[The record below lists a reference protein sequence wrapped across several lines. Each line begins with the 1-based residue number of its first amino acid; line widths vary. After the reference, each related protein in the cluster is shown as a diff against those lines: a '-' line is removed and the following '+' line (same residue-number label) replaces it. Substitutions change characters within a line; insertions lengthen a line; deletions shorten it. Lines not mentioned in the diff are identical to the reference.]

1 MENRPRRRSRPR
13 FGLVL
18 EDEDDDKDED
28 DCLSQIPH
36 PARDVIAVTS
46 PQLKRKLVIA
56 ATVTLV
62 LAIAAILLVRDE
74 QQFRLASHNGKTV
87 KEWASELYL
96 NYDPRTTNAATEAFV
111 VMGSNAVPALRSI
124 LSSREPIYER
134 TFLQQARRIP
144 LAARKYLFQKLKPG
158 RTIEYRVGAARALGV
173 IGLAAGDALP
183 EMLAALTET
192 NSQIQ
197 WAAAQ
202 NIPALGPQ
210 AINAL
215 TTLLTNAGDTVR
227 HPAIYALGEARTNAL
242 PATPLL
248 IRATMDTNQNIR
260 ASAFYSLSRIGRPA
274 LPVTVQMAA
283 TDPDPDLRNAAF
295 RSLIVLLPSPGRV
308 PQALLVSST
317 NNAEMRRLAIL
328 SLSRS
333 RLTNDHAI
341 KLFQAATHDEDASVR
356 EAANRSLQHLTPT
369 TGKNRSNQ

>member
-1 MENRPRRRSRPR
+1 M
-13 FGLVL
+13 
-18 EDEDDDKDED
+18 
-28 DCLSQIPH
+28 
-36 PARDVIAVTS
+36 
-46 PQLKRKLVIA
+46 KRKLVIA
-56 ATVTLV
+56 AIVTLV

-74 QQFRLASHNGKTV
+74 QQFRLATHNGKTV
-87 KEWASELYL
+87 KEWAGELYL
-96 NYDPRTTNAATEAFV
+96 NYDPRTTNAATAAFV

-173 IGLAAGDALP
+173 IGLAASDALP
-183 EMLAALTET
+183 EMLGALSET

-197 WAAAQ
+197 WVAAQ
-202 NIPALGPQ
+202 NISALGPR
-210 AINAL
+210 AITSLTAL
-215 TTLLTNAGDTVR
+215 VTNTNVNTR
-227 HPAIYALGEARTNAL
+227 HTAIYALGEARTNAL
-242 PATPLL
+242 PATPFL
-248 IRATMDTNQNIR
+248 IRATMDTNENIR
-260 ASAFYSLSRIGRPA
+260 ASAFYSLSRIGRSAIPFT
-274 LPVTVQMAA
+274 VTMAA
-283 TDPDPDLRNAAF
+283 SDPDPDLRNAAF

-328 SLSRS
+328 SLGRS

-356 EAANRSLQHLTPT
+356 EAANRALQHLLPT
-369 TGKNRSNQ
+369 TGENQSNH